1 MILRTWSKCSG
12 TPHTICALRI
22 KTTVYPRAP
31 TAMRM
36 QYPRRY
42 RSVLVSVDVTPRRS
56 CVPIAYRDAAC
67 PQLAFA
73 RTTCDGMAEAS
84 APLLSKPSQPG
95 KQAKTDIRT
104 HTQTERQ
111 RERGNR
117 TTVQTYT
124 LCWPMVEAYIS
135 MHRYWRL
142 VATVHAVPQTVH
154 DLLMYTHHGASTCA
168 AGRTAASCNAVVCT
182 ILCTMPT
189 DAPCVGGRVGAQS
202 PS

>member
-22 KTTVYPRAP
+22 KITVYPRAP

-36 QYPRRY
+36 QCPRRY
-42 RSVLVSVDVTPRRS
+42 RSHTRCVSDDVTPRRS

-104 HTQTERQ
+104 HTHTQKPHDRAD
-111 RERGNR
+111 
-117 TTVQTYT
+117 VYT
-124 LCWPMVEAYIS
+124 LLANGGGL
-135 MHRYWRL
+135 HQ
-142 VATVHAVPQTVH
+142 HAQI
-154 DLLMYTHHGASTCA
+154 L
-168 AGRTAASCNAVVCT
+168 AAS
-182 ILCTMPT
+182 
-189 DAPCVGGRVGAQS
+189 GYGACS
-202 PS
+202 AADGT